1 MVCFKCDRCGETY
14 DFYGGVEENGERKA
28 NSIGTKIKYPDDVL
42 ARSIKNF
49 HLCQDCMGSFN
60 RWMKNPAEDLDE
72 NTTNEEDAKAE
83 SFIEQTESSLKETFV
98 SVYDVWGM
106 VADVIIRCT
115 ESINN
120 MDKERKR
127 NG

>member
-14 DFYGGVEENGERKA
+14 DFYGGVGESGERNA
-28 NSIGTKIKYPDDVL
+28 NSIWTKIKYPNESL
-42 ARSIKNF
+42 AQSVKDF
-49 HLCQDCMGSFN
+49 HLCSDCMDSFN
-60 RWMKNPAEDLDE
+60 RWLTNQKDAE
-72 NTTNEEDAKAE
+72 TE
-83 SFIEQTESSLKETFV
+83 SFVEQTESSLKETFV

-115 ESINN
+115 ENINN

>member
-1 MVCFKCDRCGETY
+1 MVCVKCDRCGETY
-14 DFYGGVEENGERKA
+14 DFYGRRENDELCTNAIVMSSVYTDEGFEETNEF
-28 NSIGTKIKYPDDVL
+28 Y
-42 ARSIKNF
+42 
-49 HLCQDCMGSFN
+49 LCLDCMGSFN
-60 RWMKNPAEDLDE
+60 RWMKNPAKDLDE
-72 NTTNEEDAKAE
+72 NTTNEEDAKVE
-83 SFIEQTESSLKETFV
+83 SFFEQTESSLKETFV